1 MANGLGIIATNHA
14 GIKDIL
20 ISEKNML
27 IDKNDINIE
36 KIYLQLINDYT
47 NKKSL
52 CEQIIINRINTV
64 TNFSEAN
71 YLF

>member
-47 NKKSL
+47 NKKAYV
-52 CEQIIINRINTV
+52 NR
-64 TNFSEAN
+64 
-71 YLF
+71 